1 MNYLKS
7 FFLLFFLL
15 VFVPLSAQNPKNTLF
30 TDAFISEI
38 PVLMPDQDHM
48 FERNLSKTIGSEYQF
63 SANSFT
69 KRLDD
74 KEARKLY
81 RLFKKK
87 KNHKGKTASLWKPH
101 HFITYVNEG
110 IVVQIVM
117 ICLEC
122 NKTKSYPSFYPLE
135 QGGLTPEAHMDIRSI
150 LVKHHFIIP

>member
-1 MNYLKS
+1 MNNIKS
-7 FFLLFFLL
+7 FLPFIFLLI
-15 VFVPLSAQNPKNTLF
+15 FVSATAQIQKNTLF

-38 PVLMPDQDHM
+38 PILMPDQANL
-48 FERNLSKTIGSEYQF
+48 FERNLSKTIGNEYQF

-69 KRLDD
+69 KRLED

-87 KNHKGKTASLWKPH
+87 KNHKGQTASLWKPH
-101 HFITYVNEG
+101 HFITFVNEG

-122 NKTKSYPSFYPLE
+122 NKVKAYPSFYPME
-135 QGGLTPEAHMDIRSI
+135 QGGLTPEAHIDIRGI
-150 LVKHHFIIP
+150 LVKHQFVIP